1 MSYIGIPPQANFSS
15 GLLDRF
21 TSTTGSTVTLT
32 HEIASEK
39 DIVCFVNFVKQ
50 DSTTYS
56 VGGTGNKTLTLG
68 GTLVSSD
75 IVEVHYL
82 NIVGQTNA
90 PSSGSV
96 GSSQIS
102 ADVITGQ
109 TALAVAPDSTD
120 ELLISDGGTLK
131 RIDVSL
137 VGGNNTPAWSVYS
150 NADQSLTHQTDTL
163 LAFQTELFDTDSAF
177 TNTSSNYKFTVPSGK
192 AGKYFVYAQS
202 VAHND
207 TNHFVIKLYK
217 NGSEFVAGTY
227 FNYAG
232 SEWPDYSS
240 SSLSTIID
248 LAESDYLQIYAKHD
262 RGTGSTSDA
271 KHNIGGLK
279 QTRFEG
285 YKLIG

>member
-21 TSTTGSTVTLT
+21 TSTTGTTVTLT
-32 HEIASEK
+32 HDIASEN
-39 DIVCFVNFVKQ
+39 DIVVFVNFVKQ

-82 NIVGQTNA
+82 NIVAQTNA

-109 TALAVAPDSTD
+109 TALSVAPASTD
-120 ELLISDGGTLK
+120 ELLISDAGVLK

-137 VGGNNTPAWSVYS
+137 VGGNNTPSFFAYLGSS
-150 NADQSLTHQTDTL
+150 QTVANDTS
-163 LAFQTELFDTDSAF
+163 AKVQIDTELFDSGDF
-177 TNTSSNYKFTVPSGK
+177 NTSTNRFTPTE
-192 AGKYFVYAQS
+192 AGKYFIFAGENAS
-202 VAHND
+202 GGGGNSD
-207 TNHFVIKLYK
+207 TLELSLQFYK
-217 NGSEFVAGTY
+217 NGSSVQYLQPKFDNNGIKYFQITGETVADANGTGDY
-227 FNYAG
+227 FEIY
-232 SEWPDYSS
+232 SHIKSS
-240 SSLSTIID
+240 SSSSSNTFN
-248 LAESDYLQIYAKHD
+248 
-262 RGTGSTSDA
+262 TF
-271 KHNIGGLK
+271 K
-279 QTRFEG
+279 QQTYFG
-285 YKLIG
+285 AFKLIGA

>member
-21 TSTTGSTVTLT
+21 TSTTGTTVTLT
-32 HEIASEK
+32 HDIASEN
-39 DIVCFVNFVKQ
+39 DIVVFVNFVKQ

-109 TALAVAPDSTD
+109 TALAVAPASTD
-120 ELLISDGGTLK
+120 ELLISDGGVLK

-137 VGGNNTPAWSVYS
+137 VGGNNTPAFQAYLG
-150 NADQSLTHQTDTL
+150 AKQTVSSGTTTKINL
-163 LAFQTELFDTDSAF
+163 NTEVFDSDSMYDAS
-177 TNTSSNYKFTVPSGK
+177 TNYRFLPTT
-192 AGKYFVYAQS
+192 AGKYFC
-202 VAHND
+202 
-207 TNHFVIKLYK
+207 F
-217 NGSEFVAGTY
+217 
-227 FNYAG
+227 
-232 SEWPDYSS
+232 
-240 SSLSTIID
+240 
-248 LAESDYLQIYAKHD
+248 
-262 RGTGSTSDA
+262 
-271 KHNIGGLK
+271 
-279 QTRFEG
+279 
-285 YKLIG
+285 

>member
-21 TSTTGSTVTLT
+21 TSTTGTTVTLT
-32 HEIASEK
+32 HDIASEN
-39 DIVCFVNFVKQ
+39 DIVVFVNFVKQ

-82 NIVGQTNA
+82 NIVGQTVN
-90 PSSGSV
+90 PSANSV
-96 GSSQIS
+96 GSSQLT

-137 VGGNNTPAWSVYS
+137 VGGANTPYFMVKKDSDQTINHAS
-150 NADQSLTHQTDTL
+150 NTKIT
-163 LAFQTELFDTDSAF
+163 FDSTVFES
-177 TNTSSNYKFTVPSGK
+177 SSNVFDLSNNKFTVAT
-192 AGKYFVYAQS
+192 AGKYLIMS
-202 VAHND
+202 G
-207 TNHFVIKLYK
+207 TCLLYT
-217 NGSEFVAGTY
+217 SP
-227 FNYAG
+227 
-232 SEWPDYSS
+232 SPR
-240 SSLSTIID
+240 
-248 LAESDYLQIYAKHD
+248 D
-262 RGTGSTSDA
+262 RG
-271 KHNIGGLK
+271 
-279 QTRFEG
+279 
-285 YKLIG
+285 